1 MIITDCLKSAVVSL
15 VDGKKYWTGIAQWL
29 TLLVPAVLTIKP
41 NKRGRPE
48 TTPKKATKRWKQLEK
63 HTQGWTLEGSS
74 QREETQTSRRQEP
87 TEKAP
92 ETPAK
97 QISRTQVAVEKPP
110 TGHKLIKFTLRRQ
123 EWEAEDFVRRIRQEA
138 TKEEALDEPTK
149 TLERHPKK
157 RNREN
162 G

>member
-1 MIITDCLKSAVVSL
+1 M
-15 VDGKKYWTGIAQWL
+15 
-29 TLLVPAVLTIKP
+29 
-41 NKRGRPE
+41 
-48 TTPKKATKRWKQLEK
+48 
-63 HTQGWTLEGSS
+63 
-74 QREETQTSRRQEP
+74 
-87 TEKAP
+87 
-92 ETPAK
+92 
-97 QISRTQVAVEKPP
+97 AVEKPP